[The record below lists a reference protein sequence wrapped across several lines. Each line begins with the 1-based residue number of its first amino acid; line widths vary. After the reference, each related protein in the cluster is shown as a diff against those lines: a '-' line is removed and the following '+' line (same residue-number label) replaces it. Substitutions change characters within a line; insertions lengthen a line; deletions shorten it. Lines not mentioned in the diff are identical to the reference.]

1 MIVKE
6 LKNLMQMLVFQRVD
20 ILSQLV
26 QAELGLRFAV
36 RMVKDMHQL
45 PDNIAA
51 AVDKTL
57 ILAFQ
62 FCQSLLLL
70 RREIA
75 GLLEEA
81 PTHVPQLLGQ
91 CQACFILLGF
101 PARLDLPA
109 VR

>member
-1 MIVKE
+1 
-6 LKNLMQMLVFQRVD
+6 MLVFQRVD
-20 ILSQLV
+20 ILPQLV
-26 QAELGLRFAV
+26 QSELALRLAV
-36 RMVKDMHQL
+36 RMVKDIHQL
-45 PDNIAA
+45 PDNIAE
-51 AVDKTL
+51 AVHKPL
-57 ILAFQ
+57 ILVFQ
-62 FCQSLLLL
+62 FCKSLLVL
-70 RREIA
+70 RRKIA